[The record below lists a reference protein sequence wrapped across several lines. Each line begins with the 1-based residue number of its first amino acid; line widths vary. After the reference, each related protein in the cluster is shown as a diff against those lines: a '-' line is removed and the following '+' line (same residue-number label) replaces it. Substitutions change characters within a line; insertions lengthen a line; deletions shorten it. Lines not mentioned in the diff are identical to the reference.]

1 MVPVTYYMFISAAL
15 IALGVYGLVSK
26 RNFIRMLISIEI
38 ILNAANLNLIALTT
52 YGLYPRVGP
61 PDLSGHVMAM
71 FIIGVAAAEAAVGL
85 ALAVSVYRTYRTI
98 NVREIRKLR
107 G

>member
-1 MVPVTYYMFISAAL
+1 MIPISYYMFVSAAL
-15 IALGVYGLVSK
+15 MALGVYGLVSK

-38 ILNAANLNLIALTT
+38 ILNAANLNLIALTS
-52 YGLYPRVGP
+52 YGIYPRIGS
-61 PDLSGHVMAM
+61 PDLGGHVMAM

-85 ALAVSVYRTYRTI
+85 ALAVSIYRTYRTI